1 MNFNRKAKT
10 DAETGLGVNSNAS
23 GGRFFHKNGQ
33 ANIIVKGSSF
43 FLRLNIFNLFCEFIR
58 VYFY

>member
-23 GGRFFHKNGQ
+23 GGRFFHK
-33 ANIIVKGSSF
+33 K
-43 FLRLNIFNLFCEFIR
+43 NIF
-58 VYFY
+58 